1 MKLLVINGP
10 NINLLGVREPE
21 IYGKKTYKDLC
32 RTVKQHCKK
41 KNIKVRIIQSN
52 YEGKIITEI
61 QKAGKK
67 FDGIVINPAGY
78 THTSVA
84 IADAIKAVNLPCAEV
99 HISDTSSRE
108 DFRKH
113 SFISPVSVKTVS
125 GKGISGYIE
134 AIDFLENSVLK

>member
-21 IYGKKTYKDLC
+21 IYGKETYKDLC
-32 RTVKQHCKK
+32 RTVKQHCKE

-67 FDGIVINPAGY
+67 FDGILINPAGY

-84 IADAIKAVNLPCAEV
+84 ICPVRRCIFPIHLPAK
-99 HISDTSSRE
+99 ISESIRL
-108 DFRKH
+108 FRP
-113 SFISPVSVKTVS
+113 FR
-125 GKGISGYIE
+125 
-134 AIDFLENSVLK
+134 